1 MPFCHSRLE
10 YLRLR
15 PPRRVIAH
23 SPPPSWI
30 GPGLTSTALSLL
42 YRLFPPQYTYIHAS
56 PTRPSFPWLP
66 LFRLPYSDESAPLYG
81 SVPFIS
87 HTLSYACAGN
97 VIHIHAVLTTHLCRR
112 ESATRRKGNAYRSV
126 LLVRIITFF
135 LSSITYLYRSGLHT
149 DLEACYLYKSS
160 YSN

>member
-1 MPFCHSRLE
+1 MHNAILLSRLE

-30 GPGLTSTALSLL
+30 GRGLTSTALSLL

-66 LFRLPYSDESAPLYG
+66 LFRPPYSDESAPLYG

-97 VIHIHAVLTTHLCRR
+97 VIHIHAVLTIYADGSQLRGEKETHI
-112 ESATRRKGNAYRSV
+112 GAYFWFV
-126 LLVRIITFF
+126 LLHF
-135 LSSITYLYRSGLHT
+135 SSLRSLT
-149 DLEACYLYKSS
+149 CTAADCTQT
-160 YSN
+160 